1 MSRTKTMWCRQL
13 LMLVCAIVIFSVF
26 LTAHASADYV
36 NVTTGTSYS
45 YFQTFSS
52 SGVWTGVGTP
62 THTIVQTGAPAYC
75 LQTEYTSPSGGG
87 YTTTDPWYYYDA
99 ATIYGLQAILEHG
112 YPNDD
117 GGYSEEE
124 ARYAT
129 ANAIRFWLAERGA
142 QGVPS
147 WMNLTLYRQFFRA
160 VPGYEELF
168 DWCLYLLDCARNQE
182 VYEHAVSFSSLNLVE
197 DGDYYTGTTTV
208 TLINCGGG
216 YTIDK
221 SGLPEG
227 AIVDGYT
234 GDTGDVLTIRIP
246 TRYAGASY
254 TLSATGIDNQ
264 TEASLIYY
272 APDNWNEQRVVT
284 YVYNIE
290 VKAAAASLEVRLPD
304 KPKDGKLIIRKYD
317 AETGEPIA
325 GVSFGYGGSS
335 GDQIAGAIT
344 DSTGTVIFT
353 DIPAG
358 EYFFQEISAPGLYIV
373 DTTRRTF
380 IIRAGEELNKIIT
393 FYGFAD
399 NESTNTVLSAIGL
412 SASEAYSSENGV
424 FYFTSDSINS
434 ALAAALAA
442 NSTTVKTA
450 LESHIK
456 NAGGTAMNVTDEYGH
471 SSADGLEL
479 GLYLIVETL
488 VPENVTSTCNPFL
501 ISLPM
506 TTLDGSSWNYD
517 VTVYPK
523 NKIGYPTLEKTVRES
538 ASDTG
543 KNNGST
549 IDITDGYAH
558 SASASTGD
566 IVEYQFVST
575 LPTITSPAS
584 NLSCYTFVDNLPRG
598 ITYNRDDV
606 VIYFYKDKECTELID
621 TWNMNS
627 GKFTVSYSEQS
638 SGQQMTVEITAN
650 GLSEINNST
659 KVYSHES
666 LYRGYSDCTM
676 RVCYSCIINSD
687 ASFIYGGSGN
697 TNSVTLTWKRTNSEY
712 YDTLTDDA
720 HVFSYVIDLLKKF
733 SDGAGKL
740 SNVKFKLYNDTDGYY
755 VQAKLVDSVY
765 YVTGHIKEDSQAT
778 EFVPAADGHI
788 VIKGLEDDSYI
799 LTELATDTG
808 YNLLK
813 DKVKIVISVSDGAEC
828 ARCHKPL
835 LTASAKVNNKNVDM
849 LADGSS
855 ASAVV
860 PLTVVNTKGFT
871 LPKTGS
877 YGTWMFTV
885 GGILAMGIAV
895 IIILSLSKKKRT

>member
-1 MSRTKTMWCRQL
+1 MKTIKKVL
-13 LMLVCAIVIFSVF
+13 ALILAV
-26 LTAHASADYV
+26 TALFCLPAQASALEASPTIDYSK
-36 NVTTGTSYS
+36 TGSLSVYKYDLTKAEADGAWDTNAYVS
-45 YFQTFSS
+45 
-52 SGVWTGVGTP
+52 TG
-62 THTIVQTGAPAYC
+62 
-75 LQTEYTSPSGGG
+75 L
-87 YTTTDPWYYYDA
+87 YDQSV
-99 ATIYGLQAILEHG
+99 I
-112 YPNDD
+112 DKM
-117 GGYSEEE
+117 
-124 ARYAT
+124 
-129 ANAIRFWLAERGA
+129 AN
-142 QGVPS
+142 
-147 WMNLTLYRQFFRA
+147 YA
-160 VPGYEELF
+160 VPGVEF
-168 DWCLYLLDCARNQE
+168 TCLRVADIALHTEQD
-182 VYEHAVSFSSLNLVE
+182 
-197 DGDYYTGTTTV
+197 D
-208 TLINCGGG
+208 
-216 YTIDK
+216 
-221 SGLPEG
+221 SG
-227 AIVDGYT
+227 
-234 GDTGDVLTIRIP
+234 
-246 TRYAGASY
+246 S
-254 TLSATGIDNQ
+254 
-264 TEASLIYY
+264 
-272 APDNWNEQRVVT
+272 
-284 YVYNIE
+284 
-290 VKAAAASLEVRLPD
+290 
-304 KPKDGKLIIRKYD
+304 
-317 AETGEPIA
+317 
-325 GVSFGYGGSS
+325 
-335 GDQIAGAIT
+335 
-344 DSTGTVIFT
+344 
-353 DIPAG
+353 
-358 EYFFQEISAPGLYIV
+358 
-373 DTTRRTF
+373 
-380 IIRAGEELNKIIT
+380 KIIT
-393 FYGFAD
+393 LYGFAD
-399 NESTNTVLSAIGL
+399 NESTNAVLSAIGL

-434 ALAAALAA
+434 ALAAALAT
-442 NSTTVKTA
+442 NSTAVKTA

-456 NAGGTAMNVTDEYGH
+456 SAGGTAMNVTDEYGH

-523 NKIGYPTLEKTVRES
+523 NKTGYPTLEKTVRES

-566 IVEYQFVST
+566 IVDYQFVST

-676 RVCYSCIINSD
+676 RVCYSCTINSD
-687 ASFIYGGSGN
+687 ASFIYGDSGN

-755 VQAKLVDSVY
+755 VQAKLVDGVY
-765 YVTGHIKEDSQAT
+765 YVTGHIKEESQAT
-778 EFVPAADGHI
+778 EFVPASDGHI

-895 IIILSLSKKKRT
+895 IIILRLSKKKRT